1 MLFNLGFGPRQ
12 VKNLLVPY
20 VAEVGTVLSPLHV
33 HQFKYHQ
40 KCIPGRHGRKLC
52 DGIVAGDSGG
62 DSVR

>member
-1 MLFNLGFGPRQ
+1 
-12 VKNLLVPY
+12 VAY